1 MHTHYLLLF
10 RRIWGN
16 AECYRQKGM
25 NLKSLYYHK
34 CNKKFAKTSWLG
46 YRFPKRFMKDERST
60 MLFLWPG
67 GNCIDEY
74 TAAQYVPR
82 DFYQVT

>member
-1 MHTHYLLLF
+1 
-10 RRIWGN
+10 
-16 AECYRQKGM
+16 
-25 NLKSLYYHK
+25 
-34 CNKKFAKTSWLG
+34 
-46 YRFPKRFMKDERST
+46 

-82 DFYQVT
+82 DFYQVFCTFLSALHSTCFSRARGCPLRSYFATWAVTDMSPSMDDLPNIINLLFEH